1 MPAPPRG
8 GLEIEMAM
16 TLDSKRRG
24 LWVYV
29 RAPLMGVILGWAVVL
44 GLAHHYAPAEV
55 LACTF
60 EARFEWDSIHGV
72 KAFRLEDS
80 NLGEQVG
87 GRAWR
92 YVVALQIKPALD
104 FYLRRC
110 NFQRVTGWGLVRV
123 ARVIPLAIP
132 EGWGS
137 DGMDFDTDV
146 TPLMRAARKG
156 EVDSVKRLLAE
167 GADVNARDWMGRTAW
182 LHACEFARASPQ
194 VVALLLAAG
203 ADPNTADRAGVTALM
218 EAASFAEDNSLVI
231 LRNLLAAGAN
241 PNAKARNAGTSLMH
255 AAGLGH
261 LEAVRVLLQ
270 AGADVAARTDN
281 GFTALSLAEQY
292 RHPEVV
298 QMLKQAG
305 AQQ

>member
-1 MPAPPRG
+1 
-8 GLEIEMAM
+8 MA
-16 TLDSKRRG
+16 LDSKRRG

-29 RAPLMGVILGWAVVL
+29 RAPLMGVILAWAVVL
-44 GLAHHYAPAEV
+44 GLAHHYAPGEV
-55 LACTF
+55 LTRIF
-60 EARFEWDSIHGV
+60 RARFEWDSIHGV
-72 KAFRLEDS
+72 KAFRLEDRA
-80 NLGEQVG
+80 LGERVG

-104 FYLRRC
+104 FYLRRSE
-110 NFQRVTGWGLVRV
+110 FQRATGWALVSV

-132 EGWGS
+132 ESWGS
-137 DGMDFDTDV
+137 EGMDFDTDV

-167 GADVNARDWMGRTAW
+167 GADVNARDWTGKTALLRACVYART
-182 LHACEFARASPQ
+182 SPQ

-203 ADPNTADRAGVTALM
+203 ADPNAADRAGVTALM
-218 EAASFAEDNSLVI
+218 GAASFAEDNSLVI
-231 LRNLLAAGAN
+231 LRNLLAAGAS
-241 PNAKARNAGTSLMH
+241 PNAKARNGGTPLMR

-261 LEAVRVLLQ
+261 VEAVRVLLE
-270 AGADVAARTDN
+270 AGADVGAHTDN

-292 RHPEVV
+292 GHPEVV
-298 QMLKQAG
+298 QVLKQAS

>member
-1 MPAPPRG
+1 
-8 GLEIEMAM
+8 MAM
-16 TLDSKRRG
+16 ALDSKRRG

-29 RAPLMGVILGWAVVL
+29 RAPLMGVILAWAVVL
-44 GLAHHYAPAEV
+44 GLAHHYAPGEV
-55 LACTF
+55 LTRIF
-60 EARFEWDSIHGV
+60 RARFEWDSIHGV
-72 KAFRLEDS
+72 KAFRLEDRA
-80 NLGEQVG
+80 LGERVG

-104 FYLRRC
+104 SYLRRSE
-110 NFQRVTGWGLVRV
+110 FQRATGWALVSV

-132 EGWGS
+132 ESWGS
-137 DGMDFDTDV
+137 EGMDFDTDV

-167 GADVNARDWMGRTAW
+167 GADVNAKDWTGKTAL
-182 LHACEFARASPQ
+182 LHACVYARTSPQ

-218 EAASFAEDNSLVI
+218 MVATSVAGKDKSLVI
-231 LRNLLAAGAN
+231 LRNLLAAGAS
-241 PNAKARNAGTSLMH
+241 PNAKDRNGGTPLME
-255 AAGLGH
+255 AAGVGH
-261 LEAVRVLLQ
+261 VEAVRVLLE
-270 AGADVAARTDN
+270 AGADVAARTDS
-281 GFTALSLAEQY
+281 GLTALSLAEQY

-298 QMLKQAG
+298 KVLKQAS